1 MSIIEYISFNPEL
14 DPCKSPCTICLGNF
28 DGVHIGHAA
37 LVSKTIEMKKE
48 LSATGQDVRSAALCF
63 STLPVNYFGKNK
75 IKNLISL
82 EDKLEVFRSLGLDGV
97 YVCDFGAIC
106 SYSPYDFIN
115 KILFSECS
123 AIGAVCGFNYNFGAK
138 AAGNSDTL
146 KEHFLSKGFC
156 FEMVPA
162 VTKFGEVVSST
173 LIREYIAGGDF
184 EAANEML
191 GRPFSISHTVV
202 HGKNLGTKLGFPTI
216 NHIFDESSNQIIPA
230 FAIYATKTIVDGETF
245 LSVTNVGTRPTVSS
259 SGVITCETHIID
271 SKGVPNLYGKNVR
284 VKFYK
289 KLRDEVKFSS
299 KEELSAAISKD
310 IENAK
315 AILKA

>member
-28 DGVHIGHAA
+28 YGVHIGHAA

-48 LSATGQDVRSAALCF
+48 LSATGKDVRAAALCF

-82 EDKLEVFRSLGLDGV
+82 EDKLEVFRSLGLDGA

-162 VTKFGEVVSST
+162 VTKFGKVVSST

-191 GRPFSISHTVV
+191 GRKFTISGTVV
-202 HGKNLGTKLGFPTI
+202 KDKELGRKLGFPTANI
-216 NHIFDESSNQIIPA
+216 KPKENMLLPEPGVYQTSTKVRGE
-230 FAIYATKTIVDGETF
+230 IYKSI
-245 LSVTNVGTRPTVSS
+245 TNVGTCPTVNDNN
-259 SGVITCETHIID
+259 VKLETYILD
-271 SKGVPNLYGKNVR
+271 FNDDLYGDVIEIIFLSKMREIIVFENVDA
-284 VKFYK
+284 
-289 KLRDEVKFSS
+289 L
-299 KEELSAAISKD
+299 KEQ
-310 IENAK
+310 
-315 AILKA
+315 LKSDVLKRNETN